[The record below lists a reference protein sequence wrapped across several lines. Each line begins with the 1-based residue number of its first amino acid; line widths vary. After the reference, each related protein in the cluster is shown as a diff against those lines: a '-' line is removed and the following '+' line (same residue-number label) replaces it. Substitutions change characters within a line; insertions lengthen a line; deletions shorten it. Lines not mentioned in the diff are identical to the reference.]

1 MSEQIVWKVSG
12 NFIKYYYYQVSLF
25 LSKKRKSLEEN
36 FRRRNSQT
44 SKLSLSRGEIKIKL
58 AFHLKFIDPVQNFA
72 GSIEK
77 RWIAFDGG
85 LR

>member
-12 NFIKYYYYQVSLF
+12 NIIKYYYYQVSLF

-44 SKLSLSRGEIKIKL
+44 AKLSLEVKKKMIQIGISLEI
-58 AFHLKFIDPVQNFA
+58 H
-72 GSIEK
+72 
-77 RWIAFDGG
+77 
-85 LR
+85 